1 VLRPLNRNQ
10 KKTMLLFGQED
21 LWSLG
26 VTARVKEGSL
36 RQEEKRKVQLFLVFM
51 STQHILQA
59 YIIYILGRFNA
70 ILKK

>member
-51 STQHILQA
+51 STQHILQEA
-59 YIIYILGRFNA
+59 IYNLHSRKI
-70 ILKK
+70 